1 MNLAVSIA
9 SALQTSARSTPTI
22 SFPSSSSVNLTLTLS
37 TTPPAL
43 VDYGSKVLQGASQG
57 VNDALAGISGLT
69 GSLLSTVVAEVN
81 AALAEAIS
89 TAQPLTGV
97 LQNAAPTAFPIVTP
111 VSILPVATNAVGN
124 AAQVLGSRLT
134 DVQPLPINLVN
145 SIVSLATQLGVP
157 VVSNAGAAIGVAAGA
172 LPSAVPVANSVVD
185 DVAAL
190 ASRLLNTV
198 PSDAIGNVAALLNP
212 VLPVATSVGGSGLN
226 LVPQV
231 LQAVQLPA
239 SRVTNGNGGIVDSV
253 VTIAT
258 AAPNGL
264 QSGAGVPGTI
274 GLQQPPIRLG
284 VLGA

>member
-1 MNLAVSIA
+1 MSLAVRIS
-9 SALQTSARSTPTI
+9 SAIQTSARSTPTI
-22 SFPSSSSVNLTLTLS
+22 SFPSSSSVNLALTLS

-97 LQNAAPTAFPIVTP
+97 LQNAAPTAIPIVTP
-111 VSILPVATNAVGN
+111 ASILPVATNAVGN
-124 AAQVLGSRLT
+124 AAQVLGSLLT
-134 DVQPLPINLVN
+134 DVQPLPTNLVN
-145 SIVSLATQLGVP
+145 SIVSLATELGVP

-185 DVAAL
+185 DVEAF

-226 LVPQV
+226 LVPQI

-264 QSGAGVPGTI
+264 QSGAGVPGII
-274 GLQQPPIRLG
+274 GLQQPPIHLG